1 MNELIE
7 VFRMTEVSV
16 TTRCRIIIQL
26 GELINFKYC
35 SNVTEPLVYEL
46 VKALDPD
53 NKDVENEHYKG
64 HLQNT
69 QQ

>member
-1 MNELIE
+1 MNELID
-7 VFRMTEVSV
+7 VFRMNEVSV
-16 TTRCRIIIQL
+16 ATRCKIIIQL

-53 NKDVENEHYKG
+53 NKEVERVPYNC
-64 HLQNT
+64 HLKDN
-69 QQ
+69 